1 MNRTATRA
9 LLSTMLVGLASTASA
24 DIINVTQNPAVTT
37 PVVSYIGDADGWPTP
52 FQAGST
58 VSAQTLFN
66 STDAIRVAEMFDLTA
81 IDSVADEAYGS
92 TDTFSWH
99 AVWYDPLGTI
109 VDNNLIEIAWTDI
122 LSWQASGQEAFTVW
136 TDTYVTDTYGPLE
149 SGMWTVA
156 TYTEGNLSN
165 VAAFDVPEPSS
176 LLLMS
181 LGLLAVGGY
190 RVKQRKA

>member
-1 MNRTATRA
+1 MNHTATRA

-24 DIINVTQNPAVTT
+24 DIINVTQNAAVTS
-37 PVVSYIGDADGWPTP
+37 PVVTYIGDTDGWPTP

-58 VSAQTLFN
+58 VSAQTVFN
-66 STDAIRVAEMFDLTA
+66 STDAIRAAEMFDLTA

-92 TDTFSWH
+92 ADTFSWH
-99 AVWYDPLGTI
+99 AVWYDPLGML
-109 VDNNLIEIAWTDI
+109 VDSNLIEIAWTDI
-122 LSWQASGQEAFTVW
+122 LSWQAAGQEAFTVW
-136 TDTYVTDTYGPLE
+136 TDTYISDTYSPLE
-149 SGMWTVA
+149 SGTWTVV
-156 TYTEGNLSN
+156 TYTEGLASNL
-165 VAAFDVPEPSS
+165 AAFDVPEPSS